1 MSVPGETG
9 GAPGSVRTRLNY
21 LTQDSEPP
29 VSRIGFEAPDEVHRS
44 GEYEW
49 VEVAVGDARRLDP
62 PARLDSEGFEL
73 VRFETAVA
81 DLYDDDLVKS
91 AYYPEVSRL
100 VRDTT
105 GAARVVVFDHNSR
118 AEGGP
123 RAAHGNARAPVHLV
137 HDDYT
142 DRSAP
147 GRVRA
152 FLPEDEAADLL
163 TRRFAI
169 VNVWRP
175 IRGPLL
181 STPLALC
188 DARSIAPG
196 DLVAAQMVYPHRTGE
211 EFRSRHS
218 RRHRWYYYPRMT
230 ADEAVLIK
238 VFDSATDGLARFS
251 LHSAFDDPTTP
262 ADAPPRESIEARTLV
277 FY

>member
-1 MSVPGETG
+1 MR
-9 GAPGSVRTRLNY
+9 ARLNY
-21 LTQDSEPP
+21 LTRDSEAP
-29 VSRIGFEAPDEVHRS
+29 VSRIGFEVPDEVHRS
-44 GEYEW
+44 GDYEW
-49 VEVAVGDARRLDP
+49 VEVAIGDARRLDP
-62 PARLDSEGFEL
+62 PARLDREGFEL
-73 VRFETAVA
+73 VRFAPEI
-81 DLYDDDLVKS
+81 DDFYDDGLVEA
-91 AYYPEVSRL
+91 AYYPEVARL
-100 VRDTT
+100 VREST

-123 RAAHGNARAPVHLV
+123 RAAHENARGPVHLV

-152 FLPEDEAADLL
+152 FLPEDEAEDLL

-181 STPLALC
+181 SAPLALC
-188 DARSIAPG
+188 DARSIAPD
-196 DLVAAQMVYPHRTGE
+196 DLVAARMVYPHRIGE

-218 RRHRWYYYPRMT
+218 AAHRWHYYPRMT
-230 ADEAVLIK
+230 ADEALLIK
-238 VFDSATDGLARFS
+238 VFDSAIDGPARFS

-262 ADAPPRESIEARTLV
+262 PDAPPRESIEARTLV

>member
-1 MSVPGETG
+1 MSAVGKTG
-9 GAPGSVRTRLNY
+9 GGPGGVRAQLNF
-21 LTQDSEPP
+21 LTGASEPP
-29 VSRIGFEAPDEVHRS
+29 VSRIGFGAPDEVHRS

-62 PARLDSEGFEL
+62 PARLDREGFEL

-81 DLYDDDLVKS
+81 DLYDDELVKA
-91 AYYPEVSRL
+91 AYYPEVARL
-100 VRDTT
+100 VREST
-105 GAARVVVFDHNSR
+105 GAASVVVFDHNSR
-118 AEGGP
+118 AEGDP
-123 RAAHGNARAPVHLV
+123 RAVHENARGPVRLV

-163 TRRFAI
+163 ARRFAI

-181 STPLALC
+181 SAPLALC
-188 DARSIAPG
+188 DARSIAPA

-218 RRHRWYYYPRMT
+218 PRHRWYYYPRMT

-238 VFDSATDGLARFS
+238 VFDSATDGPARFS
-251 LHSAFDDPTTP
+251 LHSAFDDPTTSV
-262 ADAPPRESIEARTLV
+262 DAPPRESIEARTLV

>member
-1 MSVPGETG
+1 MARTGESDLGPG
-9 GAPGSVRTRLNY
+9 AVRARLNY
-21 LTQDSEPP
+21 LTRDSEPP

-44 GEYEW
+44 GSYEW
-49 VEVAVGDARRLDP
+49 VEVTIGDARRLDP
-62 PARLDSEGFEL
+62 PARLDREGFEL
-73 VRFETAVA
+73 ARFETGVA
-81 DLYDDDLVKS
+81 DLYDDKLVEA
-91 AYYPEVSRL
+91 AYYPEVADL
-100 VRDTT
+100 VREST

-118 AEGGP
+118 AERDP
-123 RAAHGNARAPVHLV
+123 RAAHPNARGPVRLV

-152 FLPEDEAADLL
+152 FLPEDEAEELL

-181 STPLALC
+181 SAPLALC
-188 DARSIAPG
+188 DARSIAPD

-211 EFRSRHS
+211 EFRSRYS
-218 RRHRWYYYPRMT
+218 AGHRWHYYPRMT
-230 ADEAVLIK
+230 TKEAVLIK
-238 VFDSATDGLARFS
+238 VFDSATDGAARFS
-251 LHSAFDDPTTP
+251 LHSAFDDPTSPP
-262 ADAPPRESIEARTLV
+262 AAPPRESIEARTLV

>member
-1 MSVPGETG
+1 MAGAGKAGGVPD
-9 GAPGSVRTRLNY
+9 SVRARLNY
-21 LTQDSEPP
+21 LTRDSEPP

-44 GEYEW
+44 GSYEW
-49 VEVAVGDARRLDP
+49 VEISVGDARRLDP
-62 PARLDSEGFEL
+62 PARLDREGFEL
-73 VRFETAVA
+73 VSFETAVA
-81 DLYDDDLVKS
+81 DLYDDDLVKA
-91 AYYPEVSRL
+91 AYYPEVARL
-100 VRDTT
+100 VREST

-123 RAAHGNARAPVHLV
+123 RAAHENARGPVHLV

-152 FLPEDEAADLL
+152 FLPEAEAEDLL

-175 IRGPLL
+175 IRGPLV
-181 STPLALC
+181 SAPLALC
-188 DARSIAPG
+188 DARSIAPE

-211 EFRSRHS
+211 EFRSRYDA
-218 RRHRWYYYPRMT
+218 RHRWYYYPRMT
-230 ADEAVLIK
+230 VDEAVLIK
-238 VFDSATDGLARFS
+238 VFDSATDGPARFS